1 MGIENQGNYD
11 VSYLKEQVNKFF
23 KLALN
28 EFKKSVPKPQKTE
41 LPKPQI
47 SASESFE
54 KYKQLENSS
63 TDIFNE
69 NKDLY
74 DKISY
79 KHPGDGEH
87 YTFYEKIKYDV
98 VGAWHGTV
106 IPLSP
111 KEWNDISKLKEAIST
126 LEGLKATYMNDLLVT
141 SGGAS
146 GNLASGRLGHI
157 NDELA
162 AYTARI
168 QELEGVA

>member
-1 MGIENQGNYD
+1 
-11 VSYLKEQVNKFF
+11 
-23 KLALN
+23 LN

-79 KHPGDGEH
+79 KHP
-87 YTFYEKIKYDV
+87 
-98 VGAWHGTV
+98 
-106 IPLSP
+106 
-111 KEWNDISKLKEAIST
+111 
-126 LEGLKATYMNDLLVT
+126 
-141 SGGAS
+141 
-146 GNLASGRLGHI
+146 
-157 NDELA
+157 
-162 AYTARI
+162 
-168 QELEGVA
+168 